1 MTFVYC
7 VDTDWFEPVALG
19 MESRLIIN
27 SQLVVSS
34 FNDSRSG
41 PDKARLN
48 VNATTQSISTT
59 RLHITAFNATMNTTM
74 NVTTADT
81 FYVEHGGWIAAD
93 NDNDPWLQVDFRKKV
108 TITAVVTQG
117 LDSGI
122 AWVTNYTLAYG
133 QDKDHFEDYEVNGKV
148 KVCLI
153 RYTCIYKTLVI
164 SGSVILIWQFLFN
177 INYIN

>member
-1 MTFVYC
+1 
-7 VDTDWFEPVALG
+7 

-34 FNDSRSG
+34 FNDSTSG

-48 VNATTQSISTT
+48 VNATTQSITTT
-59 RLHITAFNATMNTTM
+59 RLHITAYNATMNVTM
-74 NVTTADT
+74 NVTTVNT

-93 NDNDPWLQVDFRKKV
+93 DDKDPWFQVDFRTNATV
-108 TITAVVTQG
+108 TALETQG

-133 QDKDHFEDYEVNGKV
+133 QDSDHLEDYMIDGKV

-153 RYTCIYKTLVI
+153 RYNCIERCRVNFTILETLWI
-164 SGSVILIWQFLFN
+164 LFTQIILIRL
-177 INYIN
+177 

>member
-1 MTFVYC
+1 MLSIL
-7 VDTDWFEPVALG
+7 DTDWFEPVALG

-27 SQLVVSS
+27 SQLDVSS
-34 FNDSRSG
+34 FNDSTSG

-59 RLHITAFNATMNTTM
+59 RPQITVVNATMNVTI
-74 NVTTADT
+74 NVTTVDT

-93 NDNDPWLQVDFRKKV
+93 GDNDPWLQVDFRTNV

-117 LDSGI
+117 LDSGF
-122 AWVTNYTLAYG
+122 AWVTNYSLAYG
-133 QDKDHFEDYEVNGKV
+133 QDKDQLEDYKIGGKV

-153 RYTCIYKTLVI
+153 CYKLYMYL
-164 SGSVILIWQFLFN
+164 SKSMPNWN
-177 INYIN
+177 IDSDMNRLNENA